1 MLEHGNFEKA
11 WNMAT
16 LIITDREQNYRA
28 LLLCSDFLVLKA
40 ETAVHGCLMSTRV
53 IMVRMRTV
61 RPHRGVGVKCAH
73 LTFRFF

>member
-1 MLEHGNFEKA
+1 
-11 WNMAT
+11 MAT

-28 LLLCSDFLVLKA
+28 LLFCSDLVVLKA